1 MITIADFYPPKKR
14 EKNEPSYMKKEYYNM
29 LLLQKAMNIFDY
41 QNLPPTIEKFYLE
54 LSLLM
59 NGTVGIIRHDDEL
72 IAVRG
77 GYSGTPNIYGIGE
90 KYTYAQNKVNGTRDV
105 DIDIVVG
112 RNNILG
118 LPFYPIIEYCS
129 SKMTDI
135 DTSIDIA
142 IINTRMTNIIGV
154 QNEAQKK
161 QVDILLDKMTAG
173 QYTSVVDDKLIEN
186 GLSIN
191 KMLDRGDVSDKIS
204 ILLQAR
210 EDFLSQYLYE
220 IGIALDGKAKKA
232 QLISDELQGYEDY
245 SAIGVDDML
254 AERIIMCDKINEMF
268 GTDITV
274 SLKKYCQSE
283 ERIENKSVDGSADVS
298 ADKSTDDEQN
308 ANTESANNEKEVE
321 E

>member
-1 MITIADFYPPKKR
+1 MITIQDFYPPKKK
-14 EKNEPSYMKKEYYNM
+14 EKNDPSYMKKEYYNM

-41 QNLPPTIEKFYLE
+41 QNLPPSIEKFYLE

-77 GYSGTPNIYGIGE
+77 GYSGQPNTYGIGV
-90 KYTYAQNKVNGTRDV
+90 KYTHAQNNVNGTNDV
-105 DIDIVVG
+105 DVDIVVG

-118 LPFYPIIEYCS
+118 LPFYPVIEYGS
-129 SKMTDI
+129 NKLAEI

-142 IINTRMTNIIGV
+142 IVNTRLTNIIGV
-154 QNEAQKK
+154 QNETQKK
-161 QVDILLDKMTAG
+161 QVDILLDKMAAG

-254 AERIIMCDKINEMF
+254 TERIIMCDKINEMF
-268 GTDITV
+268 GTNITV

-283 ERIENKSVDGSADVS
+283 ERIEDKQ
-298 ADKSTDDEQN
+298 ADKSADESADESADDEQN
-308 ANTESANNEKEVE
+308 VDTEYADNEKGVE
-321 E
+321 Q

>member
-1 MITIADFYPPKKR
+1 MITIADFYPPKNR

-29 LLLQKAMNIFDY
+29 LLLQKAMHIFDY

-77 GYSGTPNIYGIGE
+77 GYSGTPNTYGIGE
-90 KYTYAQNKVNGTRDV
+90 KYTYAQNKVNGTKDI

-118 LPFYPIIEYCS
+118 LPFYPIIEYGS
-129 SKMTDI
+129 SKLADI

-186 GLSIN
+186 GLTVN

-254 AERIIMCDKINEMF
+254 TERIIMCDKINEMF

-283 ERIENKSVDGSADVS
+283 ERIENESVDGSADVS
-298 ADKSTDDEQN
+298 ADKSADDEQN
-308 ANTESANNEKEVE
+308 ANTSADNEKEVE
-321 E
+321 